1 MILVNTQVHQTDDL
15 ALRII
20 QTWMSHQAAVD
31 PDATHRVVPQGGAAR
46 GPVRRTTIAIPAP
59 IVVHRPDPVEDHVRH
74 RVLAPATVTLATSVL
89 MNRDLNHADAPVHHL
104 QVPVKALIPATTTL
118 ETICIPPEKSLGA
131 HLQAPMT
138 DAYVA
143 IAGAKVAADEMIS
156 TMEMLFTRRQ
166 KARTVEAVL
175 GGRSRRGLQ
184 TSL

>member
-1 MILVNTQVHQTDDL
+1 
-15 ALRII
+15 
-20 QTWMSHQAAVD
+20 
-31 PDATHRVVPQGGAAR
+31 
-46 GPVRRTTIAIPAP
+46 
-59 IVVHRPDPVEDHVRH
+59 
-74 RVLAPATVTLATSVL
+74 

-184 TSL
+184 TSLWVELTEEDTLMCPTDRDWWLLMNYVYDAMM